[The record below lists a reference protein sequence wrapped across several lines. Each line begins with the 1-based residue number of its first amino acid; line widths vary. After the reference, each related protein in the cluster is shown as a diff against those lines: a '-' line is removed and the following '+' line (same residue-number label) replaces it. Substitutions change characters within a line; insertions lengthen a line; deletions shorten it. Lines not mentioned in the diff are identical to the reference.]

1 MVGLLMSVGPS
12 VAGTVRCY
20 FDLVDATQ
28 RLADREGV
36 EVSDL
41 DEAREVARATLAEMV
56 EQGKVSGVDLRGWR
70 LEAADESGAV
80 LFTIR
85 FDTLLN

>member
-1 MVGLLMSVGPS
+1 MVGLLTGVSPS
-12 VAGTVRCY
+12 VAGTLRCY
-20 FDLVDATQ
+20 FDLVGPTQ

-36 EVSDL
+36 EVADL
-41 DEAREVARATLAEMV
+41 DEAREVARATLAGMV
-56 EQGKVSGVDLRGWR
+56 EQGEVSGVDLRGWR
-70 LEAADESGAV
+70 LEAADPSGAV